1 MDQEN
6 KQSRDN
12 FSISF
17 DDEAFNNL
25 WDDSRSACESKA
37 AESVSAESDEDPLS
51 ASSLGRALDWGE
63 LAKDEDLWSGLDK
76 QIASQSLSLGT
87 IGIALSSL
95 ESMAAGASK
104 SDEHVD
110 LSADIALLEQKV
122 QEKIEEKKE
131 SAKDAEGSESADK
144 DAGEAGGDAD
154 ASDGEAGKSESADG
168 SDDEEDADSSNDV
181 KAKSLL
187 TEDDTGEIQLSERA
201 RMGRVEPE
209 NEVETSEHELS
220 VDSYYTDAECV
231 TPDPER
237 TRRRIIWLV
246 AAVAG
251 ILLGAVIYFA
261 FSLINSEVRIN
272 YTQSGIFQMSSGSYA
287 HVYASSTTRQ
297 TVLCSDD
304 RGIVFDQGNFVAE
317 FWPEAGGCREV
328 RLSKDG
334 KIVWFLGES
343 GDPRKD
349 TLSYV
354 RLEATQNASDK
365 TTGFNPVVL
374 KKVMLEDRIGSG
386 FDVSGDSVFYFAKAQ
401 KEGAKPE
408 MRQVAISNQQVVS
421 VPLPEDALPC
431 SGMKAHYYGYV
442 SGDSVIIMDENKEI
456 RASLATP
463 KLGCSRDQVI
473 ACSIGARHSWSVLCK
488 ESVIFGEG
496 RSVQA
501 PVQMDD
507 EGIRNGSKGFVLLR
521 SRKGTDLVTEDY
533 WRYIDSNVDETLKL
547 SHPLSS
553 PFEFGARSGKTEK
566 ALYGTDGGLPIKI
579 SRATGSDGNA
589 VAQVTPLATPE
600 NVTNLANLFV
610 ANGSSALVVTEDA
623 SQGEVKGR
631 LGLWNLR
638 SGILQMV
645 LPLDGRVI
653 GVNVSP
659 AGNVGFVLLKDASGL
674 SLVWYDWTTGS
685 GLGKTAI
692 AASDVEITDVIWSE
706 DVQHAIVN
714 YESGVMELY
723 ALVNGEMQL
732 SRSYPAGTVIAFA
745 SNDLLW
751 RVQDGQAM
759 YERIADG
766 SLSVLNSALAPYLD
780 GFVVKGITVHPASND
795 VVFWGPNGMLDY
807 NSESGRVMKVTGKP
821 IAWATPDH
829 LGKYIVT
836 SEGLLDLSIH
846 SLMPLAMAEGVGRM
860 NWSGSNKYLV
870 SADHSSRMNITDPVE
885 EKILRNG
892 IGLKLYGANAGL
904 HPSADYVLRDRTRLT
919 SLELVTEMSRGLA
932 VFGGSGMENWCF
944 KSDEGH
950 LQGVGRKCRTP
961 AQRSEDVQ
969 LPEIPEVDPSIAKK
983 LDPLMAPATPKSFV
997 RHPAVFSDDVKL
1009 SVTTLPD
1016 KLNLVFIATTGELPK
1031 ALAGEGDILSPFA
1044 GDLKRDTNVYR
1055 VDVASEGY
1063 EARTVE
1069 FKLDRAQVDLRIP
1082 LMREG
1087 GSALNIKYT
1096 DSADGS
1102 DHFVPVDFDIE
1113 VRSAMVVSEK
1123 AVAKCLKRQPQKV
1136 LKLLVDGKGMLN
1148 LVADG
1153 LEDKEKACLEPVVA
1167 DLVSRSAAEMPGLSD
1182 VPMLRMDIQFP

>member
-12 FSISF
+12 ISLSF

-25 WDDSRSACESKA
+25 WDDSQDACDSKPSESEQEACE
-37 AESVSAESDEDPLS
+37 EDPLS

-76 QIASQSLSLGT
+76 KIATQSLSLGT

-122 QEKIEEKKE
+122 QEKIEEKQDALKDEAKAEPGEDGDKAEASE
-131 SAKDAEGSESADK
+131 SDAETSEN
-144 DAGEAGGDAD
+144 DA
-154 ASDGEAGKSESADG
+154 KSG
-168 SDDEEDADSSNDV
+168 DDESGEDPNEV

-187 TEDDTGEIQLSERA
+187 TDEETGEIQLSERA
-201 RMGRVEPE
+201 RMGRFEPE
-209 NEVETSEHELS
+209 NEVETSDHELS
-220 VDSYYTDAECV
+220 KDTYYTDAECV

-237 TRRRIIWLV
+237 TRLRIIWCV

-251 ILLGAVIYFA
+251 ILLGTVIYFA
-261 FSLINSEVRIN
+261 FTLLNSEARIN
-272 YTQSGIFQMSSGSYA
+272 YTQAGMFQMSSGSYA

-317 FWPEAGGCREV
+317 FWPEAGGCREI

-349 TLSYV
+349 MLSYV
-354 RLEATQNASDK
+354 RLEATQNAGDK

-386 FDVSGDSVFYFAKAQ
+386 FDVSGDSVFYFAQA
-401 KEGAKPE
+401 EGEKPE
-408 MRQVAISNQQVVS
+408 LRQVAISNQQIAK

-473 ACSIGARHSWSVLCK
+473 ACSIGAKHSWSVLCK

-496 RSVQA
+496 RTAQA

-507 EGIRNGSKGFVLLR
+507 EGIRNGSKPFVLLR
-521 SRKGTDLVTEDY
+521 NRKGTDLVTEDY
-533 WRYIDSNVDETLKL
+533 WRYMDGNVDETLKL
-547 SHPLSS
+547 SHPLLS
-553 PFEFGARSGKTEK
+553 PFEFGARSGKAEK
-566 ALYGTDGGLPIKI
+566 ALYGTEGGLPVKI
-579 SRATGSDGNA
+579 SRASDSDGNA
-589 VAQVTPLATPE
+589 VAQVTPLATPD
-600 NVTNLANLFV
+600 NVANLANLFV
-610 ANGSSALVVTEDA
+610 SNGSSALVVSEDV
-623 SQGEVKGR
+623 SQGEVKSR
-631 LGLWNLR
+631 LSLWNLR
-638 SGILQMV
+638 SGVLQMV
-645 LPLDGRVI
+645 LPVDGRVI
-653 GVNVSP
+653 GMNVSP
-659 AGNVGFVLLKDASGL
+659 AGNVGFVLVKDASGQ
-674 SLVWYDWTTGS
+674 SLLWYDWVTGT
-685 GLGKTAI
+685 GIGKTSLAVS
-692 AASDVEITDVIWSE
+692 AAEISDVVWSE
-706 DVQHAIVN
+706 DHQYAIVS
-714 YESGVMELY
+714 YENGQRDLY

-732 SRSYPAGTVIAFA
+732 SRSYDAGTVIAFA
-745 SNDLLW
+745 GNGLLW
-751 RVQDGQAM
+751 RVQDGQVM
-759 YERIADG
+759 YERISDG
-766 SLSVLNSALAPYLD
+766 ALSVRNDAFEAYLE

-807 NSESGRVMKVTGKP
+807 NSESGKVMKVSGKA

-829 LGKYIVT
+829 LGKYVAT

-846 SLMPLAMAEGVGRM
+846 SLMPLPIAENAGRM
-860 NWSGSNKYLV
+860 HWSGSNKYLL
-870 SADHSSRMNITDPVE
+870 SADYSTRMNITNPVE
-885 EKILRNG
+885 EKVLRKGLG
-892 IGLKLYGANAGL
+892 IKLYGANVGL
-904 HPSADYVLRDRTRLT
+904 HPSADYMLRDRTRLT
-919 SLELVTEMSRGLA
+919 SLELITEISHGLA
-932 VFGGSGMENWCF
+932 VFGGNEMDNWCF
-944 KSDEGH
+944 KFEDGS

-961 AQRSEDVQ
+961 AHRSEEVQ
-969 LPEIPEVDPSIAKK
+969 LPPIPEVDQNIAKK
-983 LDPLMAPATPKSFV
+983 LDPLMAPATPKTFT
-997 RHPAVFSDDVKL
+997 RQPAVFSDEVKL
-1009 SVTTLPD
+1009 SVTTVPD
-1016 KLNLVFIATTGELPK
+1016 KLDLVFVAPMGELPK
-1031 ALAGEGDILSPFA
+1031 ELDSENDILSPFESQV
-1044 GDLKRDTNVYR
+1044 KRGTDVYR

-1063 EARTVE
+1063 EARSVE
-1069 FKLDRAQVDLRIP
+1069 FKLDRAQVNLRIP
-1082 LMREG
+1082 LMRSG
-1087 GSALNIKYT
+1087 GSALTVKYM

-1102 DHFVPVDFDIE
+1102 DHSVAADFDIE
-1113 VRSAMVVSEK
+1113 LRSAMVVSQK
-1123 AVAKCLKRQPQKV
+1123 AIVKCLKRQPQKV
-1136 LKLLVDGKGMLN
+1136 LKLLVDGKGKLN

-1153 LEDKEKACLEPVVA
+1153 LEDKEKACLEPVLS
-1167 DLVSRSAAEMPGLSD
+1167 DLMNRSAAEMPGLSD